1 MAQKTKRSFFE
12 RLTGSKKNDW
22 DDAPEQPDALH
33 STTGNGSDDE
43 EGQLAVDVHQ
53 DESEIIVR
61 AFIAGVKPE
70 NLDIVITREMVTIK
84 GRRERPE
91 EVSTKDYFIQ
101 ELYWGAFSR
110 TIMLPQEIDA
120 DGAEAV
126 ERHGLL
132 TIRLPKLDKHK
143 TKSVRVKSI

>member
-1 MAQKTKRSFFE
+1 MTHKNKRSFFE
-12 RLTGSKKNDW
+12 RLTGAKKNDW
-22 DDAPEQPDALH
+22 DDVDNRPLTE
-33 STTGNGSDDE
+33 TGTSAGADDE
-43 EGQLAVDVHQ
+43 TEGQLAVDVHQ

-70 NLDIVITREMVTIK
+70 NLDIVITREMVTVK
-84 GRRERPE
+84 GKRERPE
-91 EVSTKDYFIQ
+91 EISNKDYFIQ
-101 ELYWGAFSR
+101 ELYWGSFAR

>member
-1 MAQKTKRSFFE
+1 MSKSKRSFFE
-12 RLTGSKKNDW
+12 RLTGSRKNDW
-22 DDAPEQPDALH
+22 DDVPEQLEADHRVGA
-33 STTGNGSDDE
+33 SSDDE

-53 DESEIIVR
+53 DESEVIVR
-61 AFIAGVKPE
+61 SFIAGVKPE
-70 NLDIVITREMVTIK
+70 NLDIVITREMVTVK
-84 GRRERPE
+84 GKRERPE

>member
-1 MAQKTKRSFFE
+1 MAQKNKRSFFE
-12 RLTGSKKNDW
+12 RLTGSRKNDW
-22 DDAPEQPDALH
+22 DDVADSNDTAAGAATAP
-33 STTGNGSDDE
+33 DDDT

-70 NLDIVITREMVTIK
+70 NLDIVITREMVTVK
-84 GRRERPE
+84 GKRERPE

-101 ELYWGAFSR
+101 ELYWGAFAR

>member
-1 MAQKTKRSFFE
+1 MAKNKRSFFE

-22 DDAPEQPDALH
+22 DDAPETADLGQHVA
-33 STTGNGSDDE
+33 GNNSDDE

-61 AFIAGVKPE
+61 SFIAGVKPE
-70 NLDIVITREMVTIK
+70 NLDIVITREMVTVK

>member
-1 MAQKTKRSFFE
+1 MAYKAKRSFFE
-12 RLTGSKKNDW
+12 RLTGARKNDW
-22 DDAPEQPDALH
+22 DDVADARVPEAEAMNAADDDA
-33 STTGNGSDDE
+33 

-70 NLDIVITREMVTIK
+70 NLDIVITREMVTVK

>member
-1 MAQKTKRSFFE
+1 MIQKNKRSFFE
-12 RLTGSKKNDW
+12 RLTGARKNDW
-22 DDAPEQPDALH
+22 EEAEEEAIAEGRLPMEEEDD
-33 STTGNGSDDE
+33 T

-53 DESEIIVR
+53 EEGEIIVR

-84 GRRERPE
+84 GRRERPDE
-91 EVSTKDYFIQ
+91 ISSKDFFIH
-101 ELYWGAFSR
+101 ELYWGGFAR

>member
-1 MAQKTKRSFFE
+1 MAKNKRSFFE
-12 RLTGSKKNDW
+12 RLTGSRKNDW
-22 DDAPEQPDALH
+22 DDVAEQPELAGET
-33 STTGNGSDDE
+33 SGNEGE

-84 GRRERPE
+84 GKRERPE
-91 EVSTKDYFIQ
+91 EVSSRDYFIQ
-101 ELYWGAFSR
+101 ELYWGAFAR

>member
-1 MAQKTKRSFFE
+1 MTHKNKRSFFE

-22 DDAPEQPDALH
+22 DDVVEPTEINKGENEAMDGE
-33 STTGNGSDDE
+33 T
-43 EGQLAVDVHQ
+43 EGQLAIDVHQ
-53 DESEIIVR
+53 DESEVIVR
-61 AFIAGVKPE
+61 SFIAGVKPE
-70 NLDIVITREMVTIK
+70 HLDIVITREMVTIK

-91 EVSTKDYFIQ
+91 DVSSKDYFIQ
-101 ELYWGAFSR
+101 ELYWGAFAR
-110 TIMLPQEIDA
+110 TVMLPQEIDA

-143 TKSVRVKSI
+143 SKSVRVKSI